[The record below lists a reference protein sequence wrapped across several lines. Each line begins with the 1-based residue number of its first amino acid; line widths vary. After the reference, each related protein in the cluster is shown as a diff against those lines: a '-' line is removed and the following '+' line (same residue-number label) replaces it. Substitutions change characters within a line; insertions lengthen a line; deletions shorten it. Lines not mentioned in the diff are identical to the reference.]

1 MFLNRRGN
9 PPIFFTHMILFKLI
23 LIIILSGHGLMA
35 SNLGNAMYFFIEG
48 EIALMEENQNLALEN
63 LHEASKLYPQSSTIY
78 NTIGE
83 VYQNQ
88 NDYISALENYKYAYN
103 LNQDEILGF
112 KIIGL
117 YKQMG
122 QMDRANDFLDQL
134 LITHPHNVQLLYEKA
149 QLHFG
154 NENWEGLIRIYA
166 KIYESERDESILK
179 RMIEIGNATAT
190 IQKVYDEILRIES
203 TNKDHVILLEIL
215 SQIAYSLEQYER
227 AILHLD
233 NLKVKVGSNASY
245 LLLGDIYMK
254 IGNYEAA
261 KLNFE
266 FVYNDGVN
274 NFEIM
279 RALLICYSN
288 LNELQREISFS
299 KSMMDIY
306 PEENLGFES
315 YALSL
320 LEDGKITDAISTLL
334 IAKEKFTENF
344 SILFYLGSS
353 YKEIGQY
360 DDALIEFES
369 ALKLQP
375 ESGIIW
381 HSMAIIYEDLNQ
393 YEFSDS
399 LFSKILASD
408 LQNAMDM
415 NDYAYIISERES
427 STTEDLE
434 FALDLAEKAIDLDP
448 TNSMI
453 MDTLGWIYFQLGE
466 TNLALKYLQNSVEI
480 SGDNSVILE
489 HLGDVY
495 LKMGNVKK
503 AQDNFNKAVML
514 NPTNAMLKAKLE
526 PLND

>member
-1 MFLNRRGN
+1 
-9 PPIFFTHMILFKLI
+9 MILFKLI

-35 SNLGNAMYFFIEG
+35 SNLGNAIYFFIEG
-48 EIALMEENQNLALEN
+48 EIALMEENKNLALEN
-63 LHEASKLYPQSSTIY
+63 LHKASKLYPQSSTIY

-245 LLLGDIYMK
+245 LL
-254 IGNYEAA
+254 
-261 KLNFE
+261 FC
-266 FVYNDGVN
+266 
-274 NFEIM
+274 
-279 RALLICYSN
+279 LLYTSPSP
-288 LNELQREISFS
+288 R
-299 KSMMDIY
+299 D
-306 PEENLGFES
+306 
-315 YALSL
+315 
-320 LEDGKITDAISTLL
+320 
-334 IAKEKFTENF
+334 
-344 SILFYLGSS
+344 
-353 YKEIGQY
+353 
-360 DDALIEFES
+360 
-369 ALKLQP
+369 
-375 ESGIIW
+375 
-381 HSMAIIYEDLNQ
+381 
-393 YEFSDS
+393 
-399 LFSKILASD
+399 
-408 LQNAMDM
+408 
-415 NDYAYIISERES
+415 
-427 STTEDLE
+427 
-434 FALDLAEKAIDLDP
+434 
-448 TNSMI
+448 
-453 MDTLGWIYFQLGE
+453 
-466 TNLALKYLQNSVEI
+466 
-480 SGDNSVILE
+480 
-489 HLGDVY
+489 
-495 LKMGNVKK
+495 
-503 AQDNFNKAVML
+503 
-514 NPTNAMLKAKLE
+514 
-526 PLND
+526 